1 MADTSDITVRPD
13 SKGRIALGAFA
24 KGVSSFRIH
33 KEEGGNLILE
43 PYAEI
48 PFREQWL
55 YKNPEAL
62 EAVKQGMKDSAAGRI
77 YDLGDFTQYANDD
90 K

>member
-1 MADTSDITVRPD
+1 M
-13 SKGRIALGAFA
+13 
-24 KGVSSFRIH
+24 
-33 KEEGGNLILE
+33 ILE

-48 PFREQWL
+48 TFREQWL

-90 K
+90 E